1 MHWFVETVPK
11 DAIAAPVAVVL
22 NVVLFGPASV
32 NVVCARIPDVPP
44 VAVAVGVARP
54 SAAMLAYASE
64 PFPAARIAVAVGVSA
79 RTLSYA
85 TTSRSDVSC
94 AGVIARSQS

>member
-1 MHWFVETVPK
+1 MPAVLPFPAGNVASTTCPPLVV
-11 DAIAAPVAVVL
+11 PVA
-22 NVVLFGPASV
+22 PTASSDS
-32 NVVCARIPDVPP
+32 PG
-44 VAVAVGVARP
+44 VAVGVARP

-85 TTSRSDVSC
+85 TTSRSDVRC
-94 AGVIARSQS
+94 VGVMARSQS